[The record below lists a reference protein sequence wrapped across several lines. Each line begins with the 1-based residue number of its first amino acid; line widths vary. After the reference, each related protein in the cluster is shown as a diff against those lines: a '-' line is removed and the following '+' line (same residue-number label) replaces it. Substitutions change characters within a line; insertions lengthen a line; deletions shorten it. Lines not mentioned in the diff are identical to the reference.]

1 MEVEGYTISFNRGD
15 QVIINVKNKA
25 DTLFEIG
32 DTIKFSITKQGDITN
47 VLLQKVFTVEE
58 ESNIFGVLLTPED
71 TRKICPPFKSGSKTY
86 WYEIEHNEITTLI
99 GCDKNGGKE
108 IILYPEAIAAEE
120 GE

>member
-15 QVIINVKNKA
+15 QIIINVKNKA
-25 DTLFEIG
+25 DTTFAVG
-32 DTIKFSITKQGDITN
+32 DTIKFSITKQGNITE
-47 VLLQKVFTVEE
+47 VLLQKEFTVEE
-58 ESNIFGVLLTPED
+58 ESDIFGILLTPED

-99 GCDKNGGKE
+99 RCDKNGGKE
-108 IILYPEAIAAEE
+108 IILYPEAIAAEA